1 MSEPTHHEPAS
12 TMVRRLRRVALPLV
26 GLATGLAVWWL
37 VTRVYADPA
46 DLLAR
51 FNPTDAVASL
61 ADLLGSGRLWP
72 HALDSLRRLG
82 IGLGLAAAV
91 GVPIGL
97 AVGLSKALQQATGPM
112 FQLLRMISPLS
123 WAPIALIAFG
133 VGDHAVS
140 FLIAVAAVWP
150 IVLNTA
156 AGVKALEPGWV
167 MVARTL
173 GASRVEVVWTIV
185 LPGVRAHVL
194 TGVRVALGVAWIVLV
209 PAEMLG
215 VNSGLGYFV
224 LDTRDRLAYD
234 DLMATILAIGALGYL
249 LDSAAQRLTRRNT
262 SKGRRPAA
270 EESSEVAGAR

>member
-1 MSEPTHHEPAS
+1 MPEDAPRRSPAA
-12 TMVRRLRRVALPLV
+12 LARRVGLPVAGLLV
-26 GLATGLAVWWL
+26 GLAVWWL
-37 VTRVYADPA
+37 VTTVVAQPA

-51 FNPTDAVASL
+51 FNPRDAFAALWSL
-61 ADLLGSGRLWP
+61 VTGDRLWT
-72 HALDSLRRLG
+72 HAVDSLRRLA
-82 IGLGLAAAV
+82 IGLGFATAL
-91 GVPIGL
+91 GLPIGL
-97 AVGLSKALQQATGPM
+97 AVGLSRTLRQATGPL
-112 FQLLRMISPLS
+112 FQLLRMVSPLS

-133 VGDHAVS
+133 VGNRTVS

-156 AGVKALEPGWV
+156 AGVKALEPGWLQ
-167 MVARTL
+167 VARSL
-173 GASRVEVVWTIV
+173 GSTRWELLRAIV

-234 DLMATILAIGALGYL
+234 ELMATILFIGAIGYL
-249 LDSAAQRLTRRNT
+249 LDSAAQRLTRRRPRRT
-262 SKGRRPAA
+262 RRPGP
-270 EESSEVAGAR
+270 SEAVPEPRTVV